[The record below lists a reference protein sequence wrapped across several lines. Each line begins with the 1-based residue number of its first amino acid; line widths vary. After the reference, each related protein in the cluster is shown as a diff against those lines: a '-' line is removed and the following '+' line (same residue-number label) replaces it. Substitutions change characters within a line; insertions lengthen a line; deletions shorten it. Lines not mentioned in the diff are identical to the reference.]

1 MSDYVVAWADILEYL
16 KERREHIILDLGTK
30 EDKDLYRTQGKLAL
44 LNELLHIK
52 DILGTL
58 ESSDRSA
65 PSGASK
71 GGADTWRTQ
80 RSQ

>member
-1 MSDYVVAWADILEYL
+1 MSDYVVAWADILEYF
-16 KERREHIILDLGTK
+16 KERREQIIIDLGEL
-30 EDKDLYRTQGKLAL
+30 EDKALYRAQGKLAL

>member
-1 MSDYVVAWADILEYL
+1 MSDYVVAWAVILEYL

-52 DILGTL
+52 DILSTL
-58 ESSDRSA
+58 ESSDKSA
-65 PSGASK
+65 PSGA
-71 GGADTWRTQ
+71 R
-80 RSQ
+80 